1 MTDSIFKSSDCFVL
15 LGTRMVEQWKTSA
28 NDENKNMNDLR
39 TPSELLL
46 REQMHERQQNL
57 QTIAA
62 QLKTELIGIDD
73 VIDRVIGAVRAW
85 YVMPQLITRPV
96 IVCLWGLTGTG
107 KTQLTRRLAQL
118 LGFYDRF
125 VEVQMDGFSQNSGN
139 YGASTISGTLESAG
153 LVEGVPGI
161 LVLDEFQRYRTV
173 SNRGEDSK
181 VERYQDVWALLS
193 DGKLPPALSELH
205 NMERKL
211 ADAHYEAEREDED
224 DEEERRKKQKLR
236 YKIDA
241 WDAQALK
248 RSLKLAEPLIEIMQ
262 WSNDYIHQLLVKF
275 RESQQSWETDYSK
288 LLVFVC
294 GNLDEMY
301 TETASRVEDCD
312 TDADIFHRLTSR
324 LSLIDVKRALAERF
338 KPEQI
343 ARLGNHHVI
352 YPSFSRATYE
362 QLIAATVRN
371 YVQGIADNCGLHFV
385 IGSDVLAQIYQNA
398 VFPTQGTRPLFSS
411 VHTILSSSLVD
422 AALWALEQGAQAGQ
436 SLQVHMAPDAAE
448 LVVKMQLPLREVAG
462 GQVHSQRFAVP
473 LDLNRIKQRTSAD
486 FRALLA
492 VHEAGHGLVYALLFG
507 RAPQELKINIAT
519 FEGGYNS
526 FTELQATS
534 RRNKLDMV
542 CVGLAGRA
550 AERHVFGEA
559 ACTTGAEQ
567 DIRQATADAARYL
580 RHLGFGDR
588 LSRTDV
594 ADESGENMNTEVEPT
609 NTAIEALLQ
618 AQMLRAQQLLVQHN
632 ALLVSM
638 TEVLMREGLI
648 TPAAMVALC
657 AAQGQLVA
665 LTAAKGGDA
674 PEPKLVLEPYASMLA
689 AHTQGAA

>member
-1 MTDSIFKSSDCFVL
+1 
-15 LGTRMVEQWKTSA
+15 
-28 NDENKNMNDLR
+28 MNDMS
-39 TPSELLL
+39 TPQGGFAPSERQPHAVVMGAKQPELQL
-46 REQMHERQQNL
+46 REQMHQRQQNL
-57 QTIAA
+57 QAIAA

-73 VIDRVIGAVRAW
+73 VIDRVISAVRAW

-118 LGFYDRF
+118 LGYYDRF
-125 VEVQMDGFSQNSGN
+125 VEVQMDGFSQNGGS
-139 YGASTISGTLESAG
+139 YGASTISGTLENAG
-153 LVEGVPGI
+153 IVEGEPGM

-173 SNRGEDSK
+173 NTRGEDAK

-205 NMERKL
+205 SMERKL
-211 ADAHYEAEREDED
+211 AGAEYDAEREDED
-224 DEEERRKKQKLR
+224 DEEEKRKKQKMR

-248 RSLKLAEPLIEIMQ
+248 RSLKLSAPLIEIMQ
-262 WSNDYIHQLLVKF
+262 WSNEYIHQLLVQF

-312 TDADIFHRLTSR
+312 TDADIFHQLTSR

-362 QLIAATVRN
+362 KLIATTVRN
-371 YVQGIADNCGLHFV
+371 YVQGIEDNCGLRFDV
-385 IGSDVLAQIYQNA
+385 GADVLAQIYQNA

-436 SLQVHMAPDAAE
+436 VLQVGMVPNMPLLQVRMDGDGAE
-448 LVVKMQLPLREVAG
+448 R
-462 GQVHSQRFAVP
+462 SQCFAVP
-473 LDLNRIKQRTSAD
+473 LDLNKVKQRTSPD

-492 VHEAGHGLVYALLFG
+492 VHEAGHGLLYALLFG
-507 RAPQELKINIAT
+507 RAPLEMKINIAT

-534 RRNKLDMV
+534 QRNMLDMV

-550 AERHVFGEA
+550 AEQHVFGAA

-567 DIRQATADAARYL
+567 DIRQATSDAARYL

-594 ADESGENMNTEVEPT
+594 ADESGENMNNDVAPT
-609 NTAIEALLQ
+609 NAAMEALLQ
-618 AQMLRAQQLLVQHN
+618 TQMQRAQQLLVQHSG
-632 ALLVSM
+632 LLVAM
-638 TEVLMREGLI
+638 TDVLLREGLI
-648 TPAAMVALC
+648 SPAAMVKLC
-657 AAQGQLVA
+657 AEHGQTIA
-665 LTAAKGGDA
+665 LTTARAGDV
-674 PEPKLVLEPYASMLA
+674 PEQKLVLEPYAAMLST
-689 AHTQGAA
+689 HLGNGA

>member
-1 MTDSIFKSSDCFVL
+1 
-15 LGTRMVEQWKTSA
+15 
-28 NDENKNMNDLR
+28 MNDLR
-39 TPSELLL
+39 TPADLQL
-46 REQMHERQQNL
+46 RTQMHERQQNL
-57 QTIAA
+57 RAIAA

-73 VIDRVIGAVRAW
+73 VIDRVMDAVRAW

-125 VEVQMDGFSQNSGN
+125 VEVQMDGFSQNGGS
-139 YGASTISGTLESAG
+139 YGASTISGTLENAG
-153 LVEGVPGI
+153 MVEGEPGI

-173 SNRGEDSK
+173 SGRGDDCK

-211 ADAHYEAEREDED
+211 ADALYEAERQDED
-224 DEEERRKKQKLR
+224 DAEEQRKKQKMR

-248 RSLKLAEPLIEIMQ
+248 RSLKLAEPLVEIMQ
-262 WSNDYIHQLLVKF
+262 WSNDYIHQLLVAF
-275 RESQQSWETDYSK
+275 RESQNSWETDYSK

-301 TETASRVEDCD
+301 SETASRVEDCD
-312 TDADIFHRLTSR
+312 TDADIFHQITSR

-362 QLIAATVRN
+362 QLIATTVRN
-371 YVQGIADNCGLHFV
+371 YVNGIEANCGLRFV
-385 IGSDVLAQIYQNA
+385 IGDDVLAQIYQNA

-411 VHTILSSSLVD
+411 VHTILSSSMVD

-436 SLQVHMAPDAAE
+436 ALQVVMAANAPQLQVQWLRGADI
-448 LVVKMQLPLREVAG
+448 VVQ
-462 GQVHSQRFAVP
+462 HFAVP
-473 LDLNRIKQRTSAD
+473 LDLNKVKQRTSAD

-507 RAPQELKINIAT
+507 RAPMEMKINIAS

-534 RRNKLDMV
+534 KRNMLDMV

-550 AERHVFGEA
+550 AEQAVFGEA

-567 DIRQATADAARYL
+567 DIRQSTANAARYL
-580 RHLGFGDR
+580 RHLGFGER
-588 LSRTDV
+588 LARTDV
-594 ADESGENMNTEVEPT
+594 ANESGENMSTDVEPS
-609 NTAIEALLQ
+609 NAAIEALLQ
-618 AQMLRAQQLLVQHN
+618 AQMQRAADLLRAHNGLLMGMVD
-632 ALLVSM
+632 AL
-638 TEVLMREGLI
+638 TREGLI

-657 AAQGQLVA
+657 AAHQLPIA
-665 LTAAKGGDA
+665 LSANEVGGV
-674 PEPKLVLEPYASMLA
+674 PEPKLVLEPYAALLA
-689 AHTQGAA
+689 QHAGKTA

>member
-1 MTDSIFKSSDCFVL
+1 MGIERLRWMK
-15 LGTRMVEQWKTSA
+15 RQHNMKEMKTS
-28 NDENKNMNDLR
+28 
-39 TPSELLL
+39 PELLL
-46 REQMHERQQNL
+46 RVQMHERQQNL
-57 QTIAA
+57 QAIAA

-73 VIDRVIGAVRAW
+73 VIDRVMGAVRAW

-125 VEVQMDGFSQNSGN
+125 VEVQMDGFSQNGDS

-153 LVEGVPGI
+153 LVEGAPGI

-173 SNRGEDSK
+173 SSRGDDSK
-181 VERYQDVWALLS
+181 VERFQDVWALLS

-205 NMERKL
+205 SIERKL
-211 ADAHYEAEREDED
+211 ADALYDAERAEED
-224 DEEERRKKQKLR
+224 DAQERRKKQQMR

-248 RSLKLAEPLIEIMQ
+248 RSLKLDAPLLDIMQ
-262 WSNDYIHQLLVKF
+262 WSNDYIHQLLLQF
-275 RESQQSWETDYSK
+275 RSSQQSWETDYSR

-343 ARLGNHHVI
+343 ARLGNQHVI
-352 YPSFSRATYE
+352 YPSFSRSAYE
-362 QLIAATVRN
+362 QLIATTVQH
-371 YVQGIADNCGLHFV
+371 YVQGLEANCGLRFV

-411 VHTILSSSLVD
+411 VHTILSSALVD

-436 SLQVHMAPDAAE
+436 PLQVQMAAGAAQ
-448 LVVKMQLPLREVAG
+448 LQVQLPLPGAPEVL
-462 GQVHSQRFAVP
+462 QQCFAVP
-473 LDLNRIKQRTSAD
+473 LDLNKVKQRTSAD

-507 RAPQELKINIAT
+507 RTPQELKINIAT

-534 RRNKLDMV
+534 RRNMLDMV

-550 AERHVFGEA
+550 AERHVFGQE

-580 RHLGFGDR
+580 RHLGFGAR

-594 ADESGENMNTEVEPT
+594 AQEPGDNTNTEVGPS
-609 NTAIEALLQ
+609 NAGIEALLQ
-618 AQMLRAQQLLVQHN
+618 AQMLRAQDLLVQHN
-632 ALLVSM
+632 ALLMAM
-638 TEVLMREGLI
+638 TALLLREGLI
-648 TPAAMVALC
+648 SPAAMAQLC
-657 AAQGQLVA
+657 AEHGQVVQASAAQIPD
-665 LTAAKGGDA
+665 AAEQKW
-674 PEPKLVLEPYASMLA
+674 VLEPYADMLA
-689 AHTQGAA
+689 KHDQRPRMA

>member
-1 MTDSIFKSSDCFVL
+1 
-15 LGTRMVEQWKTSA
+15 
-28 NDENKNMNDLR
+28 MNDMR
-39 TPSELLL
+39 TPNELQL
-46 REQMHERQQNL
+46 REQMHQRQQNL
-57 QTIAA
+57 QAIAA

-73 VIDRVIGAVRAW
+73 VIDRVISAVRAW

-118 LGFYDRF
+118 LGYYDRF
-125 VEVQMDGFSQNSGN
+125 VEVQMDGFSQNGGS
-139 YGASTISGTLESAG
+139 YGASTISGTLENAG
-153 LVEGVPGI
+153 IVEGEPGM

-173 SNRGEDSK
+173 NTRGEDAK

-205 NMERKL
+205 SMERKL
-211 ADAHYEAEREDED
+211 AGAEYDAEREDED
-224 DEEERRKKQKLR
+224 DEEEKRKKQKMR

-248 RSLKLAEPLIEIMQ
+248 RSLKLSAPLIEIMQ
-262 WSNDYIHQLLVKF
+262 WSNEYIHQLLAQF

-312 TDADIFHRLTSR
+312 TDADIFHQLTSR

-362 QLIAATVRN
+362 KLIATTVRN
-371 YVQGIADNCGLHFV
+371 YVQGIEDNCGLRFDV
-385 IGSDVLAQIYQNA
+385 GADVLAQIYQNA

-436 SLQVHMAPDAAE
+436 VLQVGMVPNMPLLQVRMEGNGAE
-448 LVVKMQLPLREVAG
+448 R
-462 GQVHSQRFAVP
+462 SQRFAVP
-473 LDLNRIKQRTSAD
+473 LDLNKVKQRTSPD

-507 RAPQELKINIAT
+507 RAPLEMKINIAT

-534 RRNKLDMV
+534 QRNMLDMV

-550 AERHVFGEA
+550 AEQHVFGAA

-567 DIRQATADAARYL
+567 DIRQATSDAARYL
-580 RHLGFGDR
+580 RHLGFGER

-594 ADESGENMNTEVEPT
+594 ADESGENMNNDVAPT
-609 NTAIEALLQ
+609 NAAMEALLQ
-618 AQMLRAQQLLVQHN
+618 TQMQRAQQLLVQHN
-632 ALLVSM
+632 GLLVAM
-638 TEVLMREGLI
+638 TDVLLREGLI
-648 TPAAMVALC
+648 SPAAMVKLC
-657 AAQGQLVA
+657 AEHGQTIA
-665 LTAAKGGDA
+665 LTTARAGDV
-674 PEPKLVLEPYASMLA
+674 PEQKLVLEPYAAMLS
-689 AHTQGAA
+689 AHLARGA

>member
-1 MTDSIFKSSDCFVL
+1 
-15 LGTRMVEQWKTSA
+15 
-28 NDENKNMNDLR
+28 MNDLR
-39 TPSELLL
+39 TPADLLL
-46 REQMHERQQNL
+46 RTQMHERQQNL
-57 QTIAA
+57 RAIAA

-73 VIDRVIGAVRAW
+73 VIDRVIDAVRAW

-125 VEVQMDGFSQNSGN
+125 VEVQMDGFSQNGGS
-139 YGASTISGTLESAG
+139 YGASTISGTLETAG
-153 LVEGVPGI
+153 MVEGEPGI

-173 SNRGEDSK
+173 SGRGEDCK

-211 ADAHYEAEREDED
+211 ADALYEAERQDED
-224 DEEERRKKQKLR
+224 DEEEQRKKQKMR

-262 WSNDYIHQLLVKF
+262 WSNDYIHQLLVAF
-275 RESQQSWETDYSK
+275 RESQQSWETDYSR

-301 TETASRVEDCD
+301 SETASRVEDCD
-312 TDADIFHRLTSR
+312 TDADIFHTLTSR
-324 LSLIDVKRALAERF
+324 LSLIDVKRALAGRF

-362 QLIAATVRN
+362 QLIAMTVRN
-371 YVQGIADNCGLHFV
+371 YVNGIEANCGLRFV
-385 IGSDVLAQIYQNA
+385 IGGDVLAQIYQNA

-436 SLQVHMAPDAAE
+436 ALHVHMAADAAQLQVQME
-448 LVVKMQLPLREVAG
+448 LGTGALI
-462 GQVHSQRFAVP
+462 QRFAVP
-473 LDLNRIKQRTSAD
+473 LDLNKVKQRTSAD

-507 RAPQELKINIAT
+507 RAPLEMKINIAS

-534 RRNKLDMV
+534 KRNMLDMV

-550 AERHVFGEA
+550 AEQLVFGEA

-567 DIRQATADAARYL
+567 DIRQSTANAARYL
-580 RHLGFGDR
+580 RHLGFGER
-588 LSRTDV
+588 LARTDV
-594 ADESGENMNTEVEPT
+594 ADESGENMSTDVEPT
-609 NTAIEALLQ
+609 NDAIEALLQ
-618 AQMLRAQQLLVQHN
+618 TQMRRATALLVEHN
-632 ALLVSM
+632 ALLMGM
-638 TEVLMREGLI
+638 TDVLTREGLI
-648 TPAAMVALC
+648 APAAMAVLCAEHGLQVAL
-657 AAQGQLVA
+657 AASEA
-665 LTAAKGGDA
+665 GDS
-674 PEPKLVLEPYASMLA
+674 PEPKLVLEPYAAMLA
-689 AHTQGAA
+689 KHAGRSA

>member
-1 MTDSIFKSSDCFVL
+1 
-15 LGTRMVEQWKTSA
+15 
-28 NDENKNMNDLR
+28 MNDLR
-39 TPSELLL
+39 TPPELLL
-46 REQMHERQQNL
+46 RIQMHERQQNL
-57 QTIAA
+57 QAIAA
-62 QLKTELIGIDD
+62 QLKTELIGIDG
-73 VIDRVIGAVRAW
+73 VIDRVMGAVRAW

-125 VEVQMDGFSQNSGN
+125 VEVQMDGFSQNGSG
-139 YGASTISGTLESAG
+139 YEALTISGTLESAG
-153 LVEGVPGI
+153 LVEAVPGI

-173 SNRGEDSK
+173 SSRGDDSK

-211 ADAHYEAEREDED
+211 ADALYEAEREDED
-224 DEEERRKKQKLR
+224 EEQERHKKQKMR

-262 WSNDYIHQLLVKF
+262 WSNDYIHQLLVQF
-275 RESQQSWETDYSK
+275 RTSQQSWETDYSK

-343 ARLGNHHVI
+343 ARLGNQHVI
-352 YPSFSRATYE
+352 YPSFSRAAYE
-362 QLIAATVRN
+362 QLIATTVHN
-371 YVQGIADNCGLHFV
+371 YVQGIETNCGLRFV

-411 VHTILSSSLVD
+411 VHTILSSALVD
-422 AALWALEQGAQAGQ
+422 AAMWALEQGAQAGQ
-436 SLQVHMAPDAAE
+436 SLQVHMAAGAAQLQVQLVLPDG
-448 LVVKMQLPLREVAG
+448 LR
-462 GQVHSQRFAVP
+462 QQCFAVP
-473 LDLNRIKQRTSAD
+473 LDLNKIKQRTSAD

-534 RRNKLDMV
+534 RRNMLDMV

-550 AERHVFGEA
+550 AERHVFGQE
-559 ACTTGAEQ
+559 ACTTGAER
-567 DIRQATADAARYL
+567 DILQATADAARYL
-580 RHLGFGDR
+580 RHLGFGER

-594 ADESGENMNTEVEPT
+594 ADESGENTNTEVEPT
-609 NTAIEALLQ
+609 NTGIEALLQ
-618 AQMLRAQQLLVQHN
+618 AQMMRAQDLLVQHD
-632 ALLVSM
+632 ALLVAM
-638 TEVLMREGLI
+638 TGLLLREGLI
-648 TPAAMVALC
+648 SPAAMVQLC
-657 AAQGQLVA
+657 TDHGQVAVSSAAHPQ
-665 LTAAKGGDA
+665 DA
-674 PEPKLVLEPYASMLA
+674 VEQKWVLEPYVQMLA
-689 AHTQGAA
+689 AHSQSRV

>member
-1 MTDSIFKSSDCFVL
+1 MTTDSIFKPSDCFVL
-15 LGTRMVEQWKTSA
+15 LGTRMVEQWSTPA

-57 QTIAA
+57 QAIAA

-173 SNRGEDSK
+173 SSRGEDSK

-211 ADAHYEAEREDED
+211 ADAHYEAEREDGD

-262 WSNDYIHQLLVKF
+262 WNNDYIHQLLVKF

-422 AALWALEQGAQAGQ
+422 AALWALERGAQAGQ

-448 LVVKMQLPLREVAG
+448 LVVQMQLHAIAG

-657 AAQGQLVA
+657 AAQGQPVA
-665 LTAAKGGDA
+665 LTVAKGGDA

-689 AHTQGAA
+689 VHTQGAA

>member
-1 MTDSIFKSSDCFVL
+1 MTDSVFKPSDGFVL
-15 LGTRMVEQWKTSA
+15 LGTRMVEQWKASA

-57 QTIAA
+57 QAIAA

-173 SNRGEDSK
+173 SSRGEDSK

-436 SLQVHMAPDAAE
+436 SLQVHMAPDTAE
-448 LVVKMQLPLREVAG
+448 LVVQMQLPLHEAVG

-534 RRNKLDMV
+534 RRNMLDMV

-567 DIRQATADAARYL
+567 DIRQATAEAARYL

-618 AQMLRAQQLLVQHN
+618 AQMLRAQQLLVQHD
-632 ALLVSM
+632 ALLVAM

-657 AAQGQLVA
+657 AAQGQPVA
-665 LTAAKGGDA
+665 LTVAKGGDA

>member
-1 MTDSIFKSSDCFVL
+1 
-15 LGTRMVEQWKTSA
+15 
-28 NDENKNMNDLR
+28 MNDMR
-39 TPSELLL
+39 TPNELQL
-46 REQMHERQQNL
+46 REQMHQRQQNL
-57 QTIAA
+57 QAIAA

-125 VEVQMDGFSQNSGN
+125 VEVQMDGFSQNGGS
-139 YGASTISGTLESAG
+139 YGGSTISGTLESAG
-153 LVEGVPGI
+153 MVEGEPGM

-173 SNRGEDSK
+173 GSRGEDSK

-205 NMERKL
+205 SMERKI
-211 ADAHYEAEREDED
+211 ASAQYDAEREDED
-224 DEEERRKKQKLR
+224 DEEERRKQQKLR

-248 RSLKLAEPLIEIMQ
+248 RSLKLSEPLMEIMQ
-262 WSNDYIHQLLVKF
+262 WSNEHIHRLLVQF

-362 QLIAATVRN
+362 KLIATTVRN
-371 YVQGIADNCGLHFV
+371 YVQGIEDNCGLRFD
-385 IGSDVLAQIYQNA
+385 IGDDVLVQIYQNA

-422 AALWALEQGAQAGQ
+422 ASLWALEQGAQAGQ
-436 SLQVHMAPDAAE
+436 VLQVQMLADQPVLQVRMRLADKPQE
-448 LVVKMQLPLREVAG
+448 LVQG
-462 GQVHSQRFAVP
+462 FAVP
-473 LDLNRIKQRTSAD
+473 LDLNKVKQRTSPD

-492 VHEAGHGLVYALLFG
+492 VHEAGHGMVYALLFG
-507 RAPQELKINIAT
+507 RAPMEMKINIAT

-534 RRNKLDMV
+534 QRNMLDMV

-550 AERHVFGEA
+550 AEKHVFGAA

-567 DIRQATADAARYL
+567 DIRQATSDAARYL
-580 RHLGFGDR
+580 RHLGFGER

-594 ADESGENMNTEVEPT
+594 ADESGENMNNDVAPT
-609 NTAIEALLQ
+609 DAAMEALLQ
-618 AQMLRAQQLLVQHN
+618 TQMQRAEQLLVQHN
-632 ALLVSM
+632 GLLMAM
-638 TEVLMREGLI
+638 TDVLLREGLV
-648 TPAAMVALC
+648 TPAAMVQLC
-657 AAQGQLVA
+657 AAHGQTIA
-665 LTAAKGGDA
+665 LSQERAGDV
-674 PEPKLVLEPYASMLA
+674 PEQKLVLEPYAAMLA
-689 AHTQGAA
+689 AHSRQA

>member
-1 MTDSIFKSSDCFVL
+1 
-15 LGTRMVEQWKTSA
+15 
-28 NDENKNMNDLR
+28 MNDLR
-39 TPSELLL
+39 TPPELLL
-46 REQMHERQQNL
+46 RIQMHERQQNL
-57 QTIAA
+57 QAIAA
-62 QLKTELIGIDD
+62 QLKTELIGIDG
-73 VIDRVIGAVRAW
+73 VIDRVMGAVRAW

-107 KTQLTRRLAQL
+107 KTQLTHRLAQL

-125 VEVQMDGFSQNSGN
+125 VEVQMDGFSQNGSG
-139 YGASTISGTLESAG
+139 YEALTISGTLESAG
-153 LVEGVPGI
+153 LVEAVPGI

-173 SNRGEDSK
+173 SSRGDDSK

-211 ADAHYEAEREDED
+211 ADALYEAEREDED
-224 DEEERRKKQKLR
+224 EEQERHKKQKMR

-262 WSNDYIHQLLVKF
+262 WSNDYIHQLLVQF
-275 RESQQSWETDYSK
+275 RTSQQSWETDYSK

-343 ARLGNHHVI
+343 ARLGNQHVI
-352 YPSFSRATYE
+352 YPSFSRAAYE
-362 QLIAATVRN
+362 QLIATTVHN
-371 YVQGIADNCGLHFV
+371 YVQGIETNCGLRFV

-411 VHTILSSSLVD
+411 VHTILSSALVD
-422 AALWALEQGAQAGQ
+422 AAMWALEQGAQAGQ
-436 SLQVHMAPDAAE
+436 SLQVHMAAGAAQLQVQLALPDG
-448 LVVKMQLPLREVAG
+448 LR
-462 GQVHSQRFAVP
+462 QQCFAVP
-473 LDLNRIKQRTSAD
+473 LDLNKIKQRTSAD

-534 RRNKLDMV
+534 RRNMLDMV

-550 AERHVFGEA
+550 AERHVFGQE
-559 ACTTGAEQ
+559 ACTTGAER
-567 DIRQATADAARYL
+567 DILQATADAARYL
-580 RHLGFGDR
+580 RHLGFGER

-594 ADESGENMNTEVEPT
+594 ADESGENTNTEVEST
-609 NTAIEALLQ
+609 NTGIEALLQ
-618 AQMLRAQQLLVQHN
+618 AQMLRAQDLLVQHD
-632 ALLVSM
+632 ALLVAM
-638 TEVLMREGLI
+638 TGLLLREGLI
-648 TPAAMVALC
+648 SPAAMVQLC
-657 AAQGQLVA
+657 SDHGQVAVSSAAHPQ
-665 LTAAKGGDA
+665 DA
-674 PEPKLVLEPYASMLA
+674 VEQKWVLEPYVQMLA
-689 AHTQGAA
+689 AHSQSRV

>member
-1 MTDSIFKSSDCFVL
+1 
-15 LGTRMVEQWKTSA
+15 
-28 NDENKNMNDLR
+28 MNDMK
-39 TPSELLL
+39 TPADLLL
-46 REQMHERQQNL
+46 REQMHARQQNL

-73 VIDRVIGAVRAW
+73 VVDRVIDAVRAW

-118 LGFYDRF
+118 LGYYDRF
-125 VEVQMDGFSQNSGN
+125 VEVQMDGFSQNSGS

-153 LVEGVPGI
+153 MVESVPGI

-211 ADAHYEAEREDED
+211 ADAQYEAEREDED
-224 DEEERRKKQKLR
+224 DEEEQRKKQKMR

-248 RSLKLAEPLIEIMQ
+248 RSLKLSEPLIEIMQ
-262 WSNDYIHQLLVKF
+262 WSNAYIHQLLVTF
-275 RESQQSWETDYSK
+275 RETQQSWETDYSK

-312 TDADIFHRLTSR
+312 TDADIFHQLTSR

-352 YPSFSRATYE
+352 YPSFSRSTYE
-362 QLIAATVRN
+362 QLIAMTVRN
-371 YVQGIADNCGLHFV
+371 YVNGIEANCGLRFV
-385 IGSDVLAQIYQNA
+385 IGGDVLSQIYQNA

-436 SLQVHMAPDAAE
+436 ALQVGMAVDTPQI
-448 LVVKMQLPLREVAG
+448 VVTLPLPG
-462 GQVHSQRFAVP
+462 GALHQNFAVP
-473 LDLNRIKQRTSAD
+473 LDLNKVKQRTSAD

-507 RAPQELKINIAT
+507 RAPLEMKINIAS

-534 RRNKLDMV
+534 RRNMLDMV

-550 AERHVFGEA
+550 AEAHVFGEA

-567 DIRQATADAARYL
+567 DFRQATANAARYL

-594 ADESGENMNTEVEPT
+594 ADEAGENMNTEVEPT
-609 NTAIEALLQ
+609 NAGIEALLQ
-618 AQMLRAQQLLVQHN
+618 TQMARADALLRKHNPLLV
-632 ALLVSM
+632 AM
-638 TEVLMREGLI
+638 TELLLREGLI
-648 TPAAMVALC
+648 SPAAMVQLC
-657 AAQGQLVA
+657 ASHHLPIL
-665 LTAAKGGDA
+665 LTVNDPGSV
-674 PEPKLVLEPYASMLA
+674 PEPKLVLEPYAALLS
-689 AHTQGAA
+689 AHSHKL

>member
-1 MTDSIFKSSDCFVL
+1 
-15 LGTRMVEQWKTSA
+15 
-28 NDENKNMNDLR
+28 MNDLR
-39 TPSELLL
+39 FPAELPL

-57 QTIAA
+57 QAIAA

-125 VEVQMDGFSQNSGN
+125 VEVQMDGFSQNGGSG

-153 LVEGVPGI
+153 LVEGTPGI

-173 SNRGEDSK
+173 SSRGEDSK

-205 NMERKL
+205 SMERKL
-211 ADAHYEAEREDED
+211 ADTHYDAEREDSD

-262 WSNDYIHQLLVKF
+262 WSNDYIHQLLVDF
-275 RESQQSWETDYSK
+275 RASQQSWETDYSK

-352 YPSFSRATYE
+352 YPSFSRTTYE

-371 YVQGIADNCGLHFV
+371 YVQGIADHCGLHFV
-385 IGSDVLAQIYQNA
+385 VGGDVLAQIYQNA

-436 SLQVHMAPDAAE
+436 VLQVHMAGDAAE
-448 LVVKMQLPLREVAG
+448 LVVQMQLPPCAG
-462 GQVHSQRFAVP
+462 GGADQSVRSQRFAVP

-534 RRNKLDMV
+534 RRNMLDMV

-567 DIRQATADAARYL
+567 DIRQATAGAARYL
-580 RHLGFGDR
+580 RHLGFGER

-609 NTAIEALLQ
+609 NAAIEALLQ
-618 AQMLRAQQLLVQHN
+618 EQMQRARQLLVQHD
-632 ALLVSM
+632 ALLVAM
-638 TEVLMREGLI
+638 TGVLMREGLI
-648 TPAAMVALC
+648 APAAMVALC
-657 AAQGQLVA
+657 AEHGLEVVQAG
-665 LTAAKGGDA
+665 AKRGDV
-674 PEPKLVLEPYASMLA
+674 PEPKLVLEPYAAMLA
-689 AHTQGAA
+689 AHVQDAA